1 MLSVDDA
8 DTDLETATV
17 NELQPKRSE
26 LYQALESSA
35 HLPVST
41 ASAERSFRTMGRL
54 KTYLTKYDD

>member
-26 LYQALESSA
+26 LYQALKSSA
-35 HLPVST
+35 NFYPEGLVDNAPFHSVC
-41 ASAERSFRTMGRL
+41 
-54 KTYLTKYDD
+54 